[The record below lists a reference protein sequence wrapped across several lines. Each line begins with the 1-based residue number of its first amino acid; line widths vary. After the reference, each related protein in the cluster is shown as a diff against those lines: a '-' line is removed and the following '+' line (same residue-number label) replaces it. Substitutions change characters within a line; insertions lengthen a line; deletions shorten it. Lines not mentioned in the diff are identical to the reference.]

1 MAGQAKH
8 VSRARESFGSLP
20 FALDDFQ
27 VRALDALARNSSVC
41 RCAHGVGGGDRHTPL
56 DVDLVCLSAA
66 VSNAEELAAWVT
78 SVRGHTEAIIHE
90 KRHIELMHLYLVGNP
105 RHGNT

>member
-1 MAGQAKH
+1 M
-8 VSRARESFGSLP
+8 
-20 FALDDFQ
+20 
-27 VRALDALARNSSVC
+27 
-41 RCAHGVGGGDRHTPL
+41 
-56 DVDLVCLSAA
+56 CLSAT